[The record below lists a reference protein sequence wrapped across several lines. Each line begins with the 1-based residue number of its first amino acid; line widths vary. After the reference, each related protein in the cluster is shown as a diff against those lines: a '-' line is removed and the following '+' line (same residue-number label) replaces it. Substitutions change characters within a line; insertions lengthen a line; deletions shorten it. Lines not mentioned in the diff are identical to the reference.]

1 MGIIADSNSIPERA
15 EMFGSSCATTHLPQI
30 GQLLQVVQVF
40 DGFPVG
46 PAIAIPLVDGGV
58 DAVSIGKSLVVHD
71 VDSRYLIWGN
81 TASLGSDMARRI

>member
-1 MGIIADSNSIPERA
+1 MS
-15 EMFGSSCATTHLPQI
+15 GSSCATTHLPQI

-40 DGFPVG
+40 DGSPVG

-58 DAVSIGKSLVVHD
+58 DAVSIGKSLVGHD

>member
-1 MGIIADSNSIPERA
+1 
-15 EMFGSSCATTHLPQI
+15 MFGSSCATTHLPQI